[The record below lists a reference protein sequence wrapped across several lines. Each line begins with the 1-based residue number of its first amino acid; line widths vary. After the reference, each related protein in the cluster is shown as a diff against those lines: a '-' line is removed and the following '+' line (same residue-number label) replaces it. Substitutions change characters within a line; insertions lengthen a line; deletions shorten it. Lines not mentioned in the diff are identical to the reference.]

1 MEKTDEIMELNRET
15 AMRLWVRDF
24 GKASKAVDFAG
35 REIVKGAY
43 NDRNSNFGW
52 NVDHILPQS
61 QGGKT
66 ADSNL
71 KCCHIFT
78 NDEKADSSHVLLQT
92 VKDLRL
98 LKYKTTMKSKRLINS
113 KRKK

>member
-24 GKASKAVDFAG
+24 GKAPKAVDFAG
-35 REIVKGAY
+35 REIAKGAY

-66 ADSNL
+66 TDNNFL
-71 KCCHIFT
+71 
-78 NDEKADSSHVLLQT
+78 VLWRT
-92 VKDLRL
+92 VIGLRL
-98 LKYKTTMKSKRLINS
+98 LKFKTIMR
-113 KRKK
+113 